1 MLTKITICIIACLN
15 LASIVSGQDT
25 VMLVNTPYITGQIL
39 TPRNTSIVSYTLLG
53 DDYTPSEAAAKDSL
67 YLINREGAII
77 LESSSLTYNCHGNA
91 WSVVEGGSIVVL
103 GGNPGNLDPYW
114 DDYSYVPTQDTN
126 LATKIVY
133 QVDSFPD
140 YIEHS
145 AICTKDPDTVISK
158 WGYDGPLVKH
168 HIENCQWK
176 GSGYTLRYYKL
187 NPGMIVGSETVCDQE
202 SFEIDSITNTTKFNW
217 TASSKL
223 NIVSGSNWTTLV
235 VEPSSSTVY
244 GDDEYLQA
252 VISTVYD
259 NIDEGEDVVIIIDTL
274 RKEGILVSNP
284 PSNVQIHV
292 PVEPIYGEVEAMVWA
307 SSDPGEESY
316 DWQLIRR
323 YDNF

>member
-39 TPRNTSIVSYTLLG
+39 TPRNTSVVSYTLLG

-77 LESSSLTYNCHGNA
+77 LESSSLTYNCHGYA

-168 HIENCQWK
+168 HIENC
-176 GSGYTLRYYKL
+176 
-187 NPGMIVGSETVCDQE
+187 
-202 SFEIDSITNTTKFNW
+202 
-217 TASSKL
+217 
-223 NIVSGSNWTTLV
+223 
-235 VEPSSSTVY
+235 
-244 GDDEYLQA
+244 
-252 VISTVYD
+252 
-259 NIDEGEDVVIIIDTL
+259 
-274 RKEGILVSNP
+274 
-284 PSNVQIHV
+284 
-292 PVEPIYGEVEAMVWA
+292 
-307 SSDPGEESY
+307 
-316 DWQLIRR
+316 
-323 YDNF
+323 